1 MLAWFALPVSLVL
14 LTLGYRL
21 WLVGLRHYTSTG
33 S

>member
-1 MLAWFALPVSLVL
+1 MAWVALPVSLAL
-14 LTLGYRL
+14 LYLGYRL